1 MKISREK
8 AREKLLSAENTMFSV
23 VFIKRTTGEV
33 RRMLC
38 RTGVRKYLSGGEL
51 KFIPIRKGLLS
62 VYDMQSKGYRFINL
76 ETLISF
82 KLGGKTYEIQNLR

>member
-1 MKISREK
+1 MKISRDK

-82 KLGGKTYEIQNLR
+82 KLGGKTYEVQD

>member
-1 MKISREK
+1 MKITREK

-51 KFIPIRKGLLS
+51 KFIPIRRGLLS

-82 KLGGKTYEIQNLR
+82 KLGGTSYEIQD

>member
-8 AREKLLSAENTMFSV
+8 AREKLLSADNTMFSV

-38 RTGVRKYLSGGEL
+38 RTGVKKYLSGGEL
-51 KFIPIRKGLLS
+51 KFVPIRKGLLS

-76 ETLISF
+76 ETLVSF
-82 KLGGKTYEIQNLR
+82 KLGGISYEIQS

>member
-38 RTGVRKYLSGGEL
+38 RTGVRKHLSGGEL

-82 KLGGKTYEIQNLR
+82 KLGGKTYEIQN

>member
-1 MKISREK
+1 MKINREK

-51 KFIPIRKGLLS
+51 KFIPIRRGLLS

-82 KLGGKTYEIQNLR
+82 KLGGKTYEIQD

>member
-8 AREKLLSAENTMFSV
+8 AREKLLSAKNTMFSV

-51 KFIPIRKGLLS
+51 KFVPIRKGLLS
-62 VYDMQSKGYRFINL
+62 VYDMKSKGYRFINL
-76 ETLISF
+76 ETLVSF
-82 KLGGKTYEIQNLR
+82 KLGGISYEVQS

>member
-1 MKISREK
+1 MKINREK

-51 KFIPIRKGLLS
+51 KFIPIRRGLLS

-82 KLGGKTYEIQNLR
+82 KLGGKTYEVQD

>member
-1 MKISREK
+1 MKITREK

-82 KLGGKTYEIQNLR
+82 KLGGTSYEIQD

>member
-1 MKISREK
+1 MKISRDK
-8 AREKLLSAENTMFSV
+8 AREKLLSADNTMFSV

-38 RTGVRKYLSGGEL
+38 RIGVRKYLSGGEL

-82 KLGGKTYEIQNLR
+82 KLGGKTYEIQD

>member
-8 AREKLLSAENTMFSV
+8 AREKLLSAKDTMFSV

-38 RTGVRKYLSGGEL
+38 RTGVKKYLSGGEL
-51 KFIPIRKGLLS
+51 KFVPIRKGLLS

-76 ETLISF
+76 ETLVSF
-82 KLGGKTYEIQNLR
+82 KLGGISYEVQS

>member
-8 AREKLLSAENTMFSV
+8 ARKTLLSAENTMFSV

-38 RTGVRKYLSGGEL
+38 RIGVRKYLSGGEL
-51 KFIPIRKGLLS
+51 KFIPIRRGLLS

-82 KLGGKTYEIQNLR
+82 KLGGKTYEVQD

>member
-1 MKISREK
+1 MKINREK

-51 KFIPIRKGLLS
+51 KFIPIRRGLLS

-82 KLGGKTYEIQNLR
+82 KLGGTSYEIQD

>member
-82 KLGGKTYEIQNLR
+82 KLGGKTYEIQN

>member
-1 MKISREK
+1 MKITREK

-51 KFIPIRKGLLS
+51 KFIPIRRGLLS

-82 KLGGKTYEIQNLR
+82 KLGGKTYEVQD

>member
-8 AREKLLSAENTMFSV
+8 AREKLLSADNTMFSV

-76 ETLISF
+76 ETLVSF
-82 KLGGKTYEIQNLR
+82 KLGGISYEIQS

>member
-8 AREKLLSAENTMFSV
+8 AREKLLSADNTMFSV

-76 ETLISF
+76 ETLVSF
-82 KLGGKTYEIQNLR
+82 KLGGINYEVQS